1 MRLLQNLA
9 AALAGLAAI
18 IMGLIAVAPAEA
30 GPAPSVVQTFAGG
43 RLTLYP
49 DFPSSQVEPR
59 KVYVWTPRGYDRSQA
74 RYDVLYVEDG
84 QNLFLPADAYGGRT
98 WGVAEALQALID
110 AGEVRPAIIVGIWN
124 TPRRGQEYAPAGGQ
138 GRAGLDLLAKD
149 WGGPVVSDR
158 YVRFLAE
165 ELKPF
170 IDARYRTRSGPDHT
184 FLMGS
189 SMGGLISLYARIE
202 RPDLFGAAACLSTHW
217 PVRNPLLMG
226 EPPAPET
233 ASIAGGFL
241 DWVERNLPPPGT
253 GRLYFDHGDQ
263 GLDRFYAPFQARM
276 DEILE
281 RRGYVQGREVE
292 SLVFPGAT
300 HNEDA
305 WRARID
311 RPLRFLLGRS
321 ETRKGE

>member
-1 MRLLQNLA
+1 
-9 AALAGLAAI
+9 
-18 IMGLIAVAPAEA
+18 MGLSAAEA
-30 GPAPSVVQTFAGG
+30 GPEPAVVQPFAGG
-43 RLTLYP
+43 RLTLYA
-49 DFPSSQVEPR
+49 DVRSKQVDPR
-59 KVYVWTPRGYDRSQA
+59 KVYVWTPRGYDRSRA

-98 WGVAEALQALID
+98 WGLAEALQALID
-110 AGEVRPAIIVGIWN
+110 TGEVRPAIIVGIWN

-138 GRAGLDLLAKD
+138 SPAGLDLLAKD
-149 WGGPVVSDR
+149 WGGPVASDR
-158 YVRFLAE
+158 YVRFLAQ

-170 IDARYRTRSGPDHT
+170 IDARYRTLFGADHT

-189 SMGGLISLYARIE
+189 SMGGLISLYALIE

-217 PVRNPLLMG
+217 PVRNPMLTGDPLT
-226 EPPAPET
+226 PET
-233 ASIAGGFL
+233 AAIAGGFL
-241 DWVERNLPPPGT
+241 DWVGRNLPPPGA

-263 GLDRFYAPFQARM
+263 GLDRFYAPLQARM
-276 DEILE
+276 DRILE
-281 RRGYVQGREVE
+281 QHGYVQGRDVE

-311 RPLRFLLGRS
+311 RPLRFLLGRAES
-321 ETRKGE
+321 RNAT

>member
-1 MRLLQNLA
+1 
-9 AALAGLAAI
+9 
-18 IMGLIAVAPAEA
+18 MGVAPAEA
-30 GPAPSVVQTFAGG
+30 GPAPTVVQPLAGG
-43 RLTLYP
+43 ELALYP
-49 DFPSSQVEPR
+49 DFPSSQVDSR
-59 KVYVWTPRGYDRSQA
+59 KVYVWTPRGYARSRA

-124 TPRRGQEYAPAGGQ
+124 TPRRGQEYAPVAGQ
-138 GRAGLDLLAKD
+138 RPAGLERLAKD

-158 YVRFLAE
+158 YVRFLAD

-170 IDARYRTRSGPDHT
+170 IDARYRTRSGPRHT

-189 SMGGLISLYARIE
+189 SMGGLISLYAQIE
-202 RPDLFGAAACLSTHW
+202 RHDRFGAAACLSTHW
-217 PVRNPLLMG
+217 PVRSPMLMG
-226 EPPAPET
+226 EPPTPET
-233 ASIAGGFL
+233 AAIAGDFL
-241 DWVERNLPPPGT
+241 DWVGRELPPPGN

-263 GLDRFYAPFQARM
+263 SLDRFYAPFQARM
-276 DEILE
+276 DEILKA
-281 RRGYVQGREVE
+281 RGYAQGRDFE
-292 SLVFPGAT
+292 SLIFPGAT

-311 RPLRFLLGRS
+311 RPLRFLLGRG
-321 ETRKGE
+321 EAPKGE